1 MAEVIEI
8 DIRGQICPSCLL
20 MTLKEVNERGGRLRR
35 GELELHVLTSD
46 RQSTGTIP
54 QAVTNMGYGVHVE
67 KRGGDYEVIIGAPP

>member
-20 MTLKEVNERGGRLRR
+20 MTLKEVNERGRALRA
-35 GELELHVLTSD
+35 GEVELHVLTSD

-54 QAVTNMGYGVHVE
+54 QAVANMGYGVRVR
-67 KRGGDYEVIIGAPP
+67 KQRGHYQVIIGAPL

>member
-1 MAEVIEI
+1 MAEVIEL

-20 MTLKEVNERGGRLRR
+20 MTLKEVNERSGRLRR
-35 GELELHVLTSD
+35 GELELRVLTSD

-54 QAVTNMGYGVHVE
+54 QAMANMGYGVRVE

>member
-1 MAEVIEI
+1 MTEVIEL

-20 MTLKEVNERGGRLRR
+20 MTLKEVNERGELLRR

-54 QAVTNMGYGVHVE
+54 QAVANMGYGVRVE
-67 KRGGDYEVIIGAPP
+67 KRRGDYKVIIGAPP